1 MSADGD
7 ALTAA
12 GWFPG
17 RDVRDAAMS
26 AALETA
32 AVAVPVAGG
41 SPWTLFPAA
50 MRALREFYGLNLRP
64 AGAGR
69 DVAASGCCLEP
80 CEARHAFRAF
90 EALGETVGLRL
101 FPLGR
106 TDSHGLLGVDESGR
120 LFCLDHGGRWLLD
133 DTVRE
138 GLCALT
144 EGYAPHRIAPRRWA
158 WAAPHAYEEPL
169 GNAVRT
175 ALVAVYVLHHRKVF
189 SARELRLTITTLRGI
204 GQETLDR
211 LVALPRGSLQDSAVP
226 LVARMRALMAA
237 EGAIPQGAELKITVA
252 APEGTRS
259 PGASVS
265 CAVRVGHSATE
276 PAEAELSLSAGAGAV
291 VGRPWAAVRGCA
303 EDLARYGR
311 ARGRSDQ
318 VPVFPASTGPPF

>member
-1 MSADGD
+1 MAEAAVAEIVATLTQPAVAAIENVVADLAIQTALNVTGVQDGYRTDQTVKAGVEGLRLNSADGPTGPVPGGDLEIDHD
-7 ALTAA
+7 AH
-12 GWFPG
+12 
-17 RDVRDAAMS
+17 
-26 AALETA
+26 
-32 AVAVPVAGG
+32 G
-41 SPWTLFPAA
+41 STGMHLANVQVS
-50 MRALREFYGLNLRP
+50 MRARRKPRSVKPKGP
-64 AGAGR
+64 TAGR
-69 DVAASGCCLEP
+69 
-80 CEARHAFRAF
+80 
-90 EALGETVGLRL
+90 GE
-101 FPLGR
+101 R
-106 TDSHGLLGVDESGR
+106 TLSR
-120 LFCLDHGGRWLLD
+120 
-133 DTVRE
+133 
-138 GLCALT
+138 LT

-237 EGAIPQGAELKITVA
+237 EGVIPQGAELKITVA